1 MVQEALTNIRKYAG
15 RDVHVEVT
23 ERWGDGALSI
33 TIDDDGRGASASL
46 DGHTPGYGLIGM
58 RERIDAVG
66 GAVTSGPRLSGG
78 FEVSARV
85 PLLNAAPGQEAAAA
99 FAAPVSAVQDDS
111 STPSA
116 PNAAAP
122 EPAAQHRP
130 LPLHVADWARTLRST
145 PVAHVQQDAHANWI
159 VRLSHWFEHHY
170 VLTDTFITFAFI
182 VLFCVMGADI
192 TSSMGSDPPTL
203 GWLERVMTVLLLAP
217 LALRR
222 RFPQTVAVVFAAIC
236 FVQLLFLPSVYM
248 ANLAAPLVVY
258 TAAVYGKHGNWK
270 WLVPLCALDSMAFA
284 CKVLAFNRCHYTL
297 FGMLTGGARTEY
309 CAVSLRLSPLQIVVM
324 ITAVTFVCCM
334 IAMLF
339 GLWARVN
346 GSNPQVLQAR
356 ADALRAEQ
364 EKARIAAANR
374 ERDRVSATIQGEV
387 SETLHAVIDQTSQEL
402 DEIDGQIAAGET
414 PSPES
419 INAAFAAIGAQGR
432 AALARM
438 RQLLSVLRETGFSD
452 DHADVDAHMT
462 MPLAPVA
469 AMAQRED
476 GADD

>member
-1 MVQEALTNIRKYAG
+1 
-15 RDVHVEVT
+15 
-23 ERWGDGALSI
+23 
-33 TIDDDGRGASASL
+33 
-46 DGHTPGYGLIGM
+46 
-58 RERIDAVG
+58 
-66 GAVTSGPRLSGG
+66 
-78 FEVSARV
+78 
-85 PLLNAAPGQEAAAA
+85 
-99 FAAPVSAVQDDS
+99 
-111 STPSA
+111 
-116 PNAAAP
+116 
-122 EPAAQHRP
+122 
-130 LPLHVADWARTLRST
+130 
-145 PVAHVQQDAHANWI
+145 
-159 VRLSHWFEHHY
+159 
-170 VLTDTFITFAFI
+170 
-182 VLFCVMGADI
+182 
-192 TSSMGSDPPTL
+192 
-203 GWLERVMTVLLLAP
+203 
-217 LALRR
+217 
-222 RFPQTVAVVFAAIC
+222 
-236 FVQLLFLPSVYM
+236 
-248 ANLAAPLVVY
+248 
-258 TAAVYGKHGNWK
+258 
-270 WLVPLCALDSMAFA
+270 
-284 CKVLAFNRCHYTL
+284 
-297 FGMLTGGARTEY
+297 
-309 CAVSLRLSPLQIVVM
+309 M

-462 MPLAPVA
+462 MPLAPSPRWRSGKTALTTRRAFMHA
-469 AMAQRED
+469 AGYSGGYE
-476 GADD
+476 